1 MLEKTLETFENNSSD
16 NSSLGSLRDDTIKI
30 LKQINFQIEYQ
41 SRNNTLDHVVRWFQQ
56 SPLHWYLVLFVMK
69 YYHLKEELS
78 IHTLVENLN
87 NNVTF
92 EGQKTTT
99 TEYKY
104 INDAIRKGFFK
115 SVVSSVDG
123 RKKNI
128 IPLPQTILSMNK
140 WFINFTSMTK
150 LI

>member
-1 MLEKTLETFENNSSD
+1 MKIMRKPCQKKRMSSTFSN
-16 NSSLGSLRDDTIKI
+16 
-30 LKQINFQIEYQ
+30 
-41 SRNNTLDHVVRWFQQ
+41 
-56 SPLHWYLVLFVMK
+56 
-69 YYHLKEELS
+69 
-78 IHTLVENLN
+78 
-87 NNVTF
+87 
-92 EGQKTTT
+92 
-99 TEYKY
+99 

-128 IPLPQTILSMNK
+128 IPMPQTILSMNK